1 MPNNKNEW
9 EPFLLDVMGSPDKR
23 QIDGLGGGNSLTSKV
38 AIIKKAYTSDID
50 VHYTFGQVS
59 ISKKRWTLRGTAEI
73 SPLLLVHLLLKKD
86 L

>member
-1 MPNNKNEW
+1 M
-9 EPFLLDVMGSPDKR
+9 LDVMGSPDKR

-59 ISKKRWTLRGTAEI
+59 ISEEKVDFKGTAEI
-73 SPLLLVHLLLKKD
+73 SPLLLVHLLSKKD